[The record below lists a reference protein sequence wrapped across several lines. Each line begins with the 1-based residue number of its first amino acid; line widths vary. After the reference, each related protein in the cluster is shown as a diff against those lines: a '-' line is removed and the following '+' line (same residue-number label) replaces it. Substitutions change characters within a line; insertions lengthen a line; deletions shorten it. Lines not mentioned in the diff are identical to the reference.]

1 MAAQLNIVLGMS
13 IISVLLMLEVE
24 AQAGSFSVLKYG
36 AKADGKTDMSKAFLD
51 AFKAACASR
60 SAAKVLIPKGSFLLS
75 GAQLEGPCK
84 GPIEFLVEGTVMA
97 PPDIKAFK
105 EPLWI
110 SFKKITN
117 FKMSGGGIFDGKG
130 AQAYKREGCVKNDY
144 CKHLPINLRFDF
156 LTNAMIQDITSKDAK
171 QFHVNV
177 LGCKNITFDKL
188 TITAPKESPNTDGI
202 HIGRSTGVKVLN
214 TKIGTGDDCVS
225 FGDGS
230 ENVLIKGV
238 TCGPGHG
245 ISIGSLGLYQKE
257 DPVKGITIS
266 GCTLTNTKN
275 GVRIK
280 TWPNSYPGIASD
292 MHFEDITVR
301 NVDYPII
308 VDQKYCPWNR
318 CNLKAESKVKL
329 SNISFKNIRGT
340 ATQEEAIKIICSAT
354 YPCQN
359 VELGNIDIKLAGK
372 GTAKSVCTNVKPKLT
387 GKQSPP
393 VCTGSSK
400 ASDASDKASGGSG
413 KASGKSG
420 KASSSKKKSS

>member
-36 AKADGKTDMSKAFLD
+36 AKADGKTDMNKALLD
-51 AFKAACASR
+51 AFKAACASS

-75 GAQLEGPCK
+75 GAKLEGPCK

-97 PPDIKAFK
+97 PPDVKAFK

-110 SFKKITN
+110 SFNKITN

-130 AQAYKREGCVKNDY
+130 AQAYKREGCVKTDY
-144 CKHLPINLRFDF
+144 CKHLPINLS
-156 LTNAMIQDITSKDAK
+156 IS
-171 QFHVNV
+171 
-177 LGCKNITFDKL
+177 
-188 TITAPKESPNTDGI
+188 APKESPNTDGI

-214 TKIGTGDDCVS
+214 TKIATGDDCVS

-238 TCGPGHG
+238 TCGLGHG

-266 GCTLTNTKN
+266 QCTLTNTKN

-280 TWPNSYPGIASD
+280 TWPNSYPGVASD
-292 MHFEDITVR
+292 MHFEDITVK
-301 NVDYPII
+301 NVDHPII

-340 ATQEEAIKIICSAT
+340 ASDEEAVKIICSAT
-354 YPCQN
+354 YPCLN
-359 VELGNIDIKLAGK
+359 VELGDIDIKLVGK

-393 VCTGSSK
+393 ICTGSGK
-400 ASDASDKASGGSG
+400 ASAESDKASGGSG
-413 KASGKSG
+413 KAS
-420 KASSSKKKSS
+420 SSKKKNLANSLYLNTYISF